1 MTIPRLRGAFA
12 PGTKPAAQNELLV
25 LLPSLGTTMSL
36 WDGTVE
42 GLRAATPGDS
52 LRILRI
58 DLPGHGSSQAVTEPF
73 TIAELEDAV
82 LGVVDE
88 AGGGAFHL
96 AGLSLGG
103 AIALE
108 LAISHPERVKS
119 LALFCTGSKIGTAEG
134 WEQRAAAVRASGT
147 ASLVT
152 GSAERWFA
160 PGFLEQRPLSSAARS
175 LTTLIDIDDESY
187 ARCNEALAAFDRTS
201 SLGSLR
207 APVLVV
213 SGEHDV
219 VTTPDAMQA
228 LTERIPNGYHSTIA
242 GTAHLAALE
251 DPDAAARLLTTHLRA
266 SACTAEPA
274 SASASA
280 SEGGQAAHDQGMR
293 VRREVLGD
301 AHVDRAVAG
310 TTAETAPFQDF
321 ITRYAWGEIWARDEL
336 SRRERSIATLASLV
350 TGSHEAE
357 IRMHVRSALTNGLSR
372 AEIAEVILH
381 TALCAGLPPANG
393 ALGIA
398 RGVFA
403 ELDAEADAEAS
414 GAPEGPGTAPEP
426 SPNEGAERG

>member
-12 PGTKPAAQNELLV
+12 PGTKPAEQNDLLV
-25 LLPSLGTTMSL
+25 LLPSLGTTMAL
-36 WDGTVE
+36 WDGTVAA
-42 GLRAATPGDS
+42 LRASTPGSS

-58 DLPGHGSSQAVTEPF
+58 DLPGHGSSPAAAEAF
-73 TIAELEDAV
+73 TIAELADAV

-108 LAISHPERVKS
+108 LALAHPDRVKS
-119 LALFCTGSKIGTAEG
+119 LALFCTDSKIGTTEG

-160 PGFLEQRPLSSAARS
+160 PGFLEQNPLSAAARS
-175 LTTLIDIDDESY
+175 LSTLIDIDDESY
-187 ARCNEALAAFDRTS
+187 ARCNEALAAFDRTA
-201 SLGSLR
+201 SLGSLT
-207 APVLVV
+207 APTLVV

-219 VTTPDAMQA
+219 VTTPEAMQA
-228 LTERIPNGYHSTIA
+228 LTERIPNAYHSTIA

-266 SACTAEPA
+266 SASEGASTQA
-274 SASASA
+274 SAH
-280 SEGGQAAHDQGMR
+280 ELGMR

-357 IRMHVRSALTNGLSR
+357 IRMHVRAALTNGLTR

-381 TALCAGLPPANG
+381 TALYAGLPPANG

-403 ELDAEADAEAS
+403 ELDAEVATGPADGTGAEPDS
-414 GAPEGPGTAPEP
+414 